1 MGSGDVLTESIV
13 ILLLLVVNGLLAAS
27 EIALVSASR
36 PYLIRKADADPDAAA
51 ALRLLG
57 TPTRFLATIQV
68 GITVTGFFASA
79 VGTLSFH
86 QVLSDV
92 LQRSALPAV
101 SQNGDTIALV
111 LVTLMLSFVTVV
123 VGELVPKQVGIRYA
137 DRITLFVARP
147 VEWLAVAAG
156 PLVWTLNTAATGL
169 LKLIGLGRVTEAS
182 DKPSVTEAD
191 LRVMFDVAAT
201 EGDVEAREVRM
212 LHRVFELTDRLARE
226 VMTPRPEMIWF
237 DKDATIGD
245 FLPVYVE
252 TYHSRYPVCDGEPDA
267 VLGVFSTKDVLR
279 EMAGGNAHPE
289 RLLNDLLH
297 EAYFVPETKR
307 VGDLFEDMRTSG
319 EPVAFVVDEYGGIA
333 GLITLKSLVEEIVGP
348 VTDDLTPEP
357 PEWEQIDEH
366 TVRVEGSMRIDE
378 ANETLD
384 LDLPEG
390 EYETVAGFVLH
401 QLGRIPKPGDQVTLN
416 SKRLVVREMDGVK
429 VDYIDIIRNPTEQS
443 AAP

>member
-1 MGSGDVLTESIV
+1 MTGGEVLTQSTI
-13 ILLLLVVNGLLAAS
+13 ILLLLVANGLMVAS

-36 PYLIRKADADPDAAA
+36 PHLIRKAEQDPDAAA

-68 GITVTGFFASA
+68 GITVTGLFASA

-86 QVLSDV
+86 QALSDL
-92 LQRSALPAV
+92 LQRSDMDFLSHNADTV
-101 SQNGDTIALV
+101 SLV
-111 LVTLMLSFVTVV
+111 TVTLMISFVTVV

-147 VEWLAVAAG
+147 VEWMEVAAG
-156 PLVWTLNTAATGL
+156 PLVWMLNTSATGL
-169 LKLIGLGRVTEAS
+169 LKVIGLGRVSEAS
-182 DKPSVTEAD
+182 EKPSVTEAD

-201 EGDVEAREVRM
+201 EGDVEEREVRM

-279 EMAGGNAHPE
+279 EMANGNARPE

-348 VTDDLTPEP
+348 VTDDLTPDT

-378 ANETLD
+378 ANETLE
-384 LDLPEG
+384 LNLPEG
-390 EYETVAGFVLH
+390 EYETIAGFVLH
-401 QLGRIPKPGDQVTLN
+401 QLGRIPKPGDQVALDG
-416 SKRLVVREMDGVK
+416 KRLVVSEMDGVK
-429 VDYIDIIRNPTEQS
+429 VDHIDIIRNPLEPSTAE
-443 AAP
+443 